1 MTAPN
6 EVRRLMEGRFVI
18 GAFTDRPAPA
28 HIFNNFVLS
37 AFGRSPGADRVRQ
50 FSRAPDALER
60 LAQHPAIRT
69 AGWADDR
76 ELLASL
82 GETIWLVFDPD
93 RRLFPKRGSPL
104 PIDRRLA
111 SPDPSDDGLGHALWE
126 CLSGLQQ
133 VAVQGRLLAL
143 LDSEHRSDPASAL
156 AQFLLDGVARSVPPE
171 VDPALESAFPLLGGL
186 LQTLLGGIGRADSAA
201 GRLEAIRQVGTLL
214 HFCAVLGLLLEGLRY
229 RRDTTS
235 WESAVG
241 AVVYTGLP
249 PGDGDDPLVVG
260 AQLSYRMTIADVHAG
275 LRSHLQTRLQK
286 QLDVAIPSSVR
297 LQSAVLA
304 LLTQSGIAAPPKA
317 LDRLTSTAP
326 VPSTLTAAAIDDWIN
341 QLMRDGYP
349 LAHLSRGIRSTGNKI
364 GFVGPVRGIGHP
376 RFVLETPL
384 LATLAQALVPLDR
397 SLSFDDFVRAMRV
410 DLGLIVGIGPKD
422 QVPVGARV
430 FGSDQVARQRLGLL
444 GEQLRLRLIQAGL
457 AREFSDAHTR
467 VFSA

>member
-1 MTAPN
+1 M
-6 EVRRLMEGRFVI
+6 
-18 GAFTDRPAPA
+18 
-28 HIFNNFVLS
+28 
-37 AFGRSPGADRVRQ
+37 
-50 FSRAPDALER
+50 
-60 LAQHPAIRT
+60 
-69 AGWADDR
+69 
-76 ELLASL
+76 
-82 GETIWLVFDPD
+82 
-93 RRLFPKRGSPL
+93 
-104 PIDRRLA
+104 
-111 SPDPSDDGLGHALWE
+111 
-126 CLSGLQQ
+126 
-133 VAVQGRLLAL
+133 
-143 LDSEHRSDPASAL
+143 
-156 AQFLLDGVARSVPPE
+156 
-171 VDPALESAFPLLGGL
+171 
-186 LQTLLGGIGRADSAA
+186 
-201 GRLEAIRQVGTLL
+201 
-214 HFCAVLGLLLEGLRY
+214 
-229 RRDTTS
+229 
-235 WESAVG
+235 
-241 AVVYTGLP
+241 
-249 PGDGDDPLVVG
+249 
-260 AQLSYRMTIADVHAG
+260 
-275 LRSHLQTRLQK
+275 QK